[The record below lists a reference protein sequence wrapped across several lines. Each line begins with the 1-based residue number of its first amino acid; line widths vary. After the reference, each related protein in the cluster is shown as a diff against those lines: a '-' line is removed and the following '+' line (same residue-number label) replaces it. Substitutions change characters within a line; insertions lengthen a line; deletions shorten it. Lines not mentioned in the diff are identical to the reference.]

1 VDPMT
6 LLLGANAAVGLLGGL
21 KNMFSSP
28 DIPEYEP
35 PTPEAR
41 NIIPELMRM
50 AERYRLGRKYG
61 A

>member
-1 VDPMT
+1 MALLET
-6 LLLGANAAVGLLGGL
+6 LAAVAGLASAA
-21 KNMFSSP
+21 KNLFSKPP

-35 PTPEAR
+35 PPPEAR